1 MAALIVMMWVIYSG
15 MKKFLSDNIEEALIV
30 AGDSIGDRIKSLNSE
45 MTGKMNALHNENMT
59 LRSEITGRLDAL
71 SKVIS
76 DSNSKSEL
84 GVNSIVKELNYIIP
98 TLRDEMKKLLYSLSE
113 NAETFQRDTIKNLD
127 AEIEKFIHAV
137 NSSCKSIRKSAEDQS
152 ILLANMAGTV
162 QSVMEQGTRNLQSE
176 FSRTHSELRQTIT
189 DSLRQIDADYQDNM
203 KKMFAAMANNLAAI
217 TQQLREANAE
227 SPANLEEFWTVL
239 QSITTR
245 LDRMI
250 VYLKQMTPEANM
262 KEFQTALQPIIEKL
276 DKMIESLTPIT
287 PDKPEK
293 PKSEKKPRGTRNSG
307 KNQDSKTPAESTEK
321 NEAEKNVA

>member
-1 MAALIVMMWVIYSG
+1 MAVLIVMMWVIYSG

-30 AGDSIGDRIKSLNSE
+30 VGDSIGDRIKSLNSE

-98 TLRDEMKKLLYSLSE
+98 TLRDEMNKLLYSLSE

-162 QSVMEQGTRNLQSE
+162 QSVMENGTRNLQSE
-176 FSRTHSELRQTIT
+176 FSKTHSELRQTIT

-262 KEFQTALQPIIEKL
+262 KEFHTVLQPIIEKL

-293 PKSEKKPRGTRNSG
+293 PKSEKKPRDTRNSG

>member
-1 MAALIVMMWVIYSG
+1 MS
-15 MKKFLSDNIEEALIV
+15 
-30 AGDSIGDRIKSLNSE
+30 
-45 MTGKMNALHNENMT
+45 
-59 LRSEITGRLDAL
+59 
-71 SKVIS
+71 
-76 DSNSKSEL
+76 
-84 GVNSIVKELNYIIP
+84 
-98 TLRDEMKKLLYSLSE
+98 KLLYSLSE

-162 QSVMEQGTRNLQSE
+162 QSVMENGTRNLQSE
-176 FSRTHSELRQTIT
+176 FSKTHSELRQTIT

-262 KEFQTALQPIIEKL
+262 KEFHTVLQPIIEKL
-276 DKMIESLTPIT
+276 DKMIESLIPMT